1 MAIALSPV
9 KKPPPAV
16 VRFVHWI
23 MYLCRDDLRISSIER
38 SGPRRSHPLRRRK
51 KKKEKLQQTVDW
63 SHWSSNEIGNCLLA
77 SRKRRRKPFAPR
89 VSKHRYCTP
98 WNLAR
103 RALIRENQRHP
114 AFPED
119 HLYRVAQ
126 ILRLLRLFRDS
137 FFSILSWT
145 RPESFA
151 NLNEITNRN
160 PRVGDIN
167 EI

>member
-1 MAIALSPV
+1 MAIACPPLKSHRQRLYTLCIGLSICV
-9 KKPPPAV
+9 ET
-16 VRFVHWI
+16 
-23 MYLCRDDLRISSIER
+23 SSDQFDRAIGTTTVIAEKNSNER
-38 SGPRRSHPLRRRK
+38 STDRIGCRNK
-51 KKKEKLQQTVDW
+51 
-63 SHWSSNEIGNCLLA
+63 IGNCLLA
-77 SRKRRRKPFAPR
+77 SKKRRRKPFAPR

-98 WNLAR
+98 RNLAR

-151 NLNEITNRN
+151 NLNEITDRN
-160 PRVGDIN
+160 PRAGDIN
-167 EI
+167 GI